1 MCQTHLTRVV
11 NLRGQGCTSTL
22 LADHVS
28 KPVTCLHYYCRA
40 ASLQSLPGFDNG
52 GLASKHVLLA
62 EAPSGNS
69 VLISHRAI
77 AHSMQL
83 QAVVRRSHVQPY
95 LVLFL
100 QHKFCTEG
108 LSMPTFSS
116 ILPVSAVCP
125 AVPPGVIKT
134 QLETSW
140 HA

>member
-1 MCQTHLTRVV
+1 M
-11 NLRGQGCTSTL
+11 
-22 LADHVS
+22 
-28 KPVTCLHYYCRA
+28 KPV
-40 ASLQSLPGFDNG
+40 PGFDTD
-52 GLASKHVLLA
+52 GLALKYVLLA

-116 ILPVSAVCP
+116 ILPVSAVCS
-125 AVPPGVIKT
+125 AVPPGVVKT
-134 QLETSW
+134 QLATLW